1 MTSETTTE
9 SSPSEATPSS
19 TENSRARAAS
29 PRRRHDQ
36 SKVSGRAQRTTSVKA
51 LLVEI
56 ERLQHRVV
64 VLDELAEQAQTLF
77 IGDGE
82 IPPKYLVG
90 AEGGIAVAVRIEVVE
105 MIQAE
110 LRRAGDRARE
120 QLVRRLAATLSAPE
134 SEPVPSIHE
143 GIPAGEYSPE
153 DEGILAQLMS
163 RLVSN
168 RVAIARPR

>member
-1 MTSETTTE
+1 M
-9 SSPSEATPSS
+9 
-19 TENSRARAAS
+19 
-29 PRRRHDQ
+29 
-36 SKVSGRAQRTTSVKA
+36 
-51 LLVEI
+51 EI

-77 IGDGE
+77 IGDCDT
-82 IPPKYLVG
+82 PPKYVVG

-105 MIQAE
+105 KIQAE
-110 LRRAGDRARE
+110 LRRAGDRTRE
-120 QLVRRLAATLSAPE
+120 QLERRLAVTLSAPE
-134 SEPVPSIHE
+134 SEPVPSLHE

-168 RVAIARPR
+168 RAAMARPR